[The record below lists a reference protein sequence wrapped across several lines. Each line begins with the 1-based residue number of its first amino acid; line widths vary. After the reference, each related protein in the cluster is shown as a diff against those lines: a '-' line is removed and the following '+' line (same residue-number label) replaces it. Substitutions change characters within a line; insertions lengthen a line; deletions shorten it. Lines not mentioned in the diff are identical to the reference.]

1 MKTRVF
7 IIANLLLS
15 IVLILVISGFI
26 FGWYVR
32 TDKEEPVDVVTN
44 GIVLSYTFDDSEE
57 VNPETYEVNN
67 ITFFDI
73 DNEGEGRY
81 FTTMAVLLTLK
92 VENRSKTNVDI
103 TVKQGAKFTYT
114 KAAVVVDSDVL
125 EGQYYE
131 YDSST
136 KEYSLTTDTKF
147 ASSKDY
153 YVRDP
158 YVATAIS
165 DKELD
170 STKEEGTVSNFLG
183 TDLKTSNTVT
193 NIAGL
198 NEETNKGGVATF
210 YVYIY
215 GIQPYDL
222 ATNEFLGTYD
232 NKAKYNF
239 SLVLQATQA
248 QEA

>member
-1 MKTRVF
+1 MSINKF
-7 IIANLLLS
+7 YNEIIDTQLFQQFCQN
-15 IVLILVISGFI
+15 IVKDEL
-26 FGWYVR
+26 
-32 TDKEEPVDVVTN
+32 K
-44 GIVLSYTFDDSEE
+44 
-57 VNPETYEVNN
+57 
-67 ITFFDI
+67 
-73 DNEGEGRY
+73 Y
-81 FTTMAVLLTLK
+81 FTTMAVLLTLN

-114 KAAVVVDSDVL
+114 KATIVVNSDVL

-147 ASSKDY
+147 ASDKDY

-165 DKELD
+165 AEELD
-170 STKEEGTVSNFLG
+170 STSEEGSVSDFLG

-193 NIAGL
+193 NIQGL

>member
-32 TDKEEPVDVVTN
+32 TDQEEPVDVVTN

-114 KAAVVVDSDVL
+114 KATIVVGSDVL

-147 ASSKDY
+147 ASKKDY

-170 STKEEGTVSNFLG
+170 STEEEGTVSDFLG
-183 TDLKTSNTVT
+183 TNLKSSNTVT
-193 NIAGL
+193 NVAGL
-198 NEETNKGGVATF
+198 NEATNKGGVATF

-222 ATNEFLGTYD
+222 ATNEFLGTYE

-239 SLVLQATQA
+239 SLVLQATQT

>member
-81 FTTMAVLLTLK
+81 FTTMAVLLTLN

-103 TVKQGAKFTYT
+103 TVRQGAKFTYT

-147 ASSKDY
+147 ANKKDY